1 MMNVIVREVFVMVS
15 KRMLQLGTARSV
27 IRELFEYGN
36 QRAKEIGRENVF
48 DFSLGNPSVP
58 APDAVNENAIRILK
72 EQPDVIHCYTSAQG
86 DAAARERFAQSLNR
100 RFAADYTADDFYITV
115 GAAASLC
122 CVFNGLTCPG
132 DEFIVFAPYFPEYKV
147 FIEGAGAKMVLI
159 PPETEGFQI
168 DFDAF
173 EKALSPNT
181 KGVVVNSPNNPSG
194 VVYSRAT
201 LERLAEI
208 LRSKEQEYGHPIYL
222 ISDEPYREIAFAG
235 VEVPWIPHIYDDTI
249 VCYSFSKSLSLPG
262 ERLGYV
268 LVPGKAADSREV
280 YAAVAGAGRSLGYV
294 NAPSLFQQVTSLCCD
309 MTSDLSVYE
318 ENCALLVSSLREMG
332 YHVVQPGG
340 AFYLFPRS
348 LEPDDMAFSERAK
361 QFDLLLVPGSGFGA
375 PGHFRLAYCVQT
387 DMIRRALPKFRA
399 LAESYR

>member
-1 MMNVIVREVFVMVS
+1 MVS

-208 LRSKEQEYGHPIYL
+208 LRGKEQAYGHPIYL

-235 VEVPWIPHIYDDTI
+235 VEVPWIPHIYDDSI

-387 DMIRRALPKFRA
+387 DMIRRALPKFHA

>member
-1 MMNVIVREVFVMVS
+1 MVS
-15 KRMLQLGTARSV
+15 KRMLGLGTARSV

-36 QRAKEIGRENVF
+36 QRAAVVGRENVY

-58 APDAVNENAIRILK
+58 APPQVNETAIRILQ
-72 EQPDVIHCYTSAQG
+72 EQPDLIHCYTSAQG
-86 DAAARERFAQSLNR
+86 DAAARQRFADSLNR
-100 RFAADYTADDFYITV
+100 RFGGDYTADQFYLTV

-122 CVFNGLTCPG
+122 CVFNGLTCPE

-159 PPETEGFQI
+159 PPEIEHFQI
-168 DFDAF
+168 DFAAF
-173 EKALSPNT
+173 EQALTPHT

-194 VVYSRAT
+194 VVYSQET
-201 LERLAEI
+201 LERLADI
-208 LRSKEQEYGHPIYL
+208 LRKKEAEYGHPIYL
-222 ISDEPYREIAFAG
+222 ISDEPYREIVFRG
-235 VEVPWIPHIYDDTI
+235 FTVPWMPAFYDDTL
-249 VCYSFSKSLSLPG
+249 VCYSYSKSLSLPG

-268 LVPGKAADSREV
+268 LVPGKVTDSKEV

-309 MTSDLSVYE
+309 LTSDLSVYE
-318 ENCALLVSSLREMG
+318 QNCKLLVSALREMG
-332 YHVVQPGG
+332 YHVAEPGG

-348 LEPDDMAFSERAK
+348 LESDDMAFSERAK

-387 DMIRRALPKFRA
+387 EMIERALPKFKE
-399 LAESYR
+399 LADSYR